1 MRSRRGA
8 VLQGREGRGH
18 ALHRQRPIQAGRIRH
33 RTAGGGHR
41 RRTRHAVAV
50 EHANPDAGMH
60 RSRHDP
66 ERQLHQGRGT
76 LRAESGIR
84 LLLSPPRQRAAVS
97 EHRNAGAAVGAAD
110 SQRCAEAR
118 VRAGS
123 AGVAGVLSSLRY
135 LLADFIGDD
144 DDEPPF
150 LPDGLPDAVAPVV
163 SDAIHMLIDYQ
174 GNAYA
179 TLYVTRLRRFVGR
192 RDVNDA
198 MLGEI
203 ARLMAM
209 RMSYQDPIQVA
220 QLKLA
225 ELEAGGAPSHDV
237 RRFRFD
243 ELIGA
248 LPAVVAEPVLDTFE
262 WLGWEVRRRV
272 PIRFSTRSRW
282 GIRRLKI
289 EAGLRRWR
297 LFSVRYAKERVWV
310 ERWLHM
316 IDRGLTKQPAAAS
329 AIVQTATMVR
339 GYGDAYRQ
347 ALADWHAII
356 DGLVKPTFDEDL
368 PLADLAAAVAEA
380 RAAVTP
386 DPRQAAL
393 KRTIAE
399 SRARALA
406 EARPPVVEANSE

>member
-1 MRSRRGA
+1 M
-8 VLQGREGRGH
+8 
-18 ALHRQRPIQAGRIRH
+18 
-33 RTAGGGHR
+33 
-41 RRTRHAVAV
+41 
-50 EHANPDAGMH
+50 
-60 RSRHDP
+60 
-66 ERQLHQGRGT
+66 
-76 LRAESGIR
+76 
-84 LLLSPPRQRAAVS
+84 
-97 EHRNAGAAVGAAD
+97 
-110 SQRCAEAR
+110 
-118 VRAGS
+118 
-123 AGVAGVLSSLRY
+123 AGVLSSLRY

-209 RMSYQDPIQVA
+209 CMSYQDPIRIA

-243 ELIGA
+243 ALIGA

-272 PIRFSTRSRW
+272 PIRFSTRSRF

-316 IDRGLTKQPAAAS
+316 IDRSLTKQPRAAS
-329 AIVQTATMVR
+329 AIVQTATMVQ
-339 GYGDAYRQ
+339 GHGDAYRQ
-347 ALADWHAII
+347 GLADWHAII
-356 DGLVKPTFDEDL
+356 DGLAKPTFDGVL
-368 PLADLAAAVAEA
+368 PLPDLAAAVAEA
-380 RAAVTP
+380 RAAVRP
-386 DPRQAAL
+386 DPRQAVL

-399 SRARALA
+399 IRARALGA
-406 EARPPVVEANSE
+406 GTNAAAG

>member
-1 MRSRRGA
+1 M
-8 VLQGREGRGH
+8 
-18 ALHRQRPIQAGRIRH
+18 
-33 RTAGGGHR
+33 
-41 RRTRHAVAV
+41 
-50 EHANPDAGMH
+50 
-60 RSRHDP
+60 
-66 ERQLHQGRGT
+66 
-76 LRAESGIR
+76 
-84 LLLSPPRQRAAVS
+84 
-97 EHRNAGAAVGAAD
+97 
-110 SQRCAEAR
+110 
-118 VRAGS
+118 
-123 AGVAGVLSSLRY
+123 AGVLSSLRY

-209 RMSYQDPIQVA
+209 RMSYQDPIRVA

-272 PIRFSTRSRW
+272 PIRFSTRSRF

-316 IDRGLTKQPAAAS
+316 IDRSLTKQPRAAS
-329 AIVQTATMVR
+329 AIVQTATMVQ

-347 ALADWHAII
+347 GLADWHAII
-356 DGLVKPTFDEDL
+356 DGLAKPTFDGVL
-368 PLADLAAAVAEA
+368 PLPDLAAAVAEA
-380 RAAVTP
+380 RAAVRP
-386 DPRQAAL
+386 DPRQAVL

-399 SRARALA
+399 IRARALGA
-406 EARPPVVEANSE
+406 GTNAAAG